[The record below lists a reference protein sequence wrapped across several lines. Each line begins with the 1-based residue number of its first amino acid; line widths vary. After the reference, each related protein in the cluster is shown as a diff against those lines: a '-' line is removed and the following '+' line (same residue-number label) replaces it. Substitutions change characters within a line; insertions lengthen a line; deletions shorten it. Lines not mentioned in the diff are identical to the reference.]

1 MNISIYSMV
10 SALLFFNSGLLIAAI
25 LGINRRFLLLNS
37 APFLLII
44 FFLSLVRLVLPIDLP
59 FSRVIRSEDV
69 LPQISMVLEA
79 KVIWHVTVKQ
89 TIFLVWLSG
98 AIVVVLWK
106 VWLLIKEDLVTKKFR
121 SIPDK
126 RLERLSEE
134 LFNNKADVV
143 RSPDV
148 DLPIVTGFLKAHI
161 FVPELDL
168 EDKHIKY
175 ILLHEY
181 QHIKGYDIVIKVFY
195 LMLAGLFWWNPLIYI
210 FQKELGKLLEIRCDA
225 GVVKKLPNEEKS
237 DYLMSILAVIK
248 KASDKKESRR
258 IALRAEIL
266 SARGDQLSADPS
278 EEEMGHIEQEVS
290 KAMRSKLIIPTDGSF
305 IKFRF
310 QVVTNSSKR
319 SNQYI
324 MMALTVFAVAV
335 FLASYLVIIQPAYFP
350 PVMDDQGFPT
360 YEGVGIGLSI
370 SENPDGTYDVF
381 FNGKFVENISE
392 DQLKKPP
399 YSDID
404 FFQGDSK

>member
-1 MNISIYSMV
+1 MI
-10 SALLFFNSGLLIAAI
+10 SALLFFSGGLLIAAI

-37 APFLLII
+37 APFLVIM

-69 LPQISMVLEA
+69 LPQISMALEV
-79 KVIWHVTVKQ
+79 KVIWRVTIKQ
-89 TIFLVWLSG
+89 VIFIVWLSG

-106 VWLLIKEDLVTKKFR
+106 IWLLINEYVKTKKFR

-168 EDKHIKY
+168 EDIHLKY

-210 FQKELGKLLEIRCDA
+210 FQKELDNLLEIRCDA
-225 GVVKKLPNEEKS
+225 GVIKKLPDEEKS

-248 KASDKKESRR
+248 KASDKKEARR
-258 IALRAEIL
+258 IALRAEML
-266 SARGDQLSADPS
+266 AARDDQLAADSS
-278 EEEMGHIEQEVS
+278 EEGKGHMEQAVS
-290 KAMRSKLIIPTDGSF
+290 KAMSSKLIAQTDSSF
-305 IKFRF
+305 IRFRF
-310 QVVTNSSKR
+310 EVVTNSSKR
-319 SNQYI
+319 SNQVI
-324 MMALTVFAVAV
+324 MTALTVLAVAA
-335 FLASYLVIIQPAYFP
+335 FISSYFVIIQPVYYP
-350 PVMDDQGFPT
+350 PAMDDFQGFST
-360 YEGVGIGLSI
+360 TQDIRSGSYII
-370 SENPDGTYDVF
+370 ENPDGTFELY
-381 FNGKFVENISE
+381 FNGDFIEEVSTEEIKS
-392 DQLKKPP
+392 QP
-399 YSDID
+399 YSNFEI
-404 FFQGDSK
+404 FQGDSE